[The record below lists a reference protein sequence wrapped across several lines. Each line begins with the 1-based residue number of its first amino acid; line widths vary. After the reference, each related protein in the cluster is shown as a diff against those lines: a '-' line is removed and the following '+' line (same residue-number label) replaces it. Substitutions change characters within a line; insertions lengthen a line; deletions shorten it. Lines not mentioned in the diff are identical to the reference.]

1 MCKLLAIVE
10 IENPKRA
17 EEFARR
23 SIPIVTKSD
32 NHGLG
37 IMRLGENGVHVQ
49 RWLEPPTVV
58 RQKKSKALLKYDKA
72 LRHQKNEA
80 GKPSKKLWAIG
91 IHGRFATCARTL
103 ENVHPFVK
111 AGTALMHN
119 GIITNA
125 HEFEQT
131 VSTCDSEALLSQY
144 NKHGVRDDASKLTA
158 ALDGVRGYQA
168 AIAFSDNGVI
178 DIWRDATAPLHIAH
192 VRGVGVV
199 LATTTEIITQTAKRV
214 KAYITG
220 LDEILPFTAIRWHG
234 GVSPTISTFECK
246 QPIMPSYSDYEKWP
260 DNGNSM
266 EVIERHKASVSDA
279 SGFAPDIIDVDS
291 PYDQADDE
299 RDEPHWWEID
309 DDAQRQE
316 AYNKEARRNRI
327 GGGYKVAK
335 RYQEEIDEEDKR
347 YLDHLYDMKRG
358 GNK

>member
-10 IENPKRA
+10 IESQKKA

-23 SIPIVTKSD
+23 SIPFVTKTD

-37 IMRLGENGVHVQ
+37 IMRLGENGVHIQ
-49 RWLEPPTVV
+49 RWLEPPTIV
-58 RQKKSKALLKYDKA
+58 RQKESKALRKYDKA
-72 LRHQKNEA
+72 LRHQKNET
-80 GKPSKKLWAIG
+80 GTPSRELYAIG
-91 IHGRFATCARTL
+91 VHGRFATCARTL

-111 AGTALMHN
+111 GGTALMHN

-144 NKHGVRDDASKLTA
+144 VKHGVKDDGNKLTA

-168 AIAFSDNGVI
+168 AIAFSDNGAI
-178 DIWRDATAPLHIAH
+178 DIWRDGVASLHIAH

-199 LATTTEIITQTAKRV
+199 LATTAEIITATAKKC

-220 LDEILPFTAIRWHG
+220 LDEILPYTVIRWTH
-234 GVSPTISTFECK
+234 GVSPTIGGFECK
-246 QPIMPSYSDYEKWP
+246 QPPAADYRP
-260 DNGNSM
+260 ASTL
-266 EVIERHKASVSDA
+266 EVIERHKNSVSDA
-279 SGFAPDIIDVDS
+279 SGFAPDIIDVDN
-291 PYDQADDE
+291 PYGHEESEWDDTK
-299 RDEPHWWEID
+299 RWWEIED
-309 DDAQRQE
+309 DEERQK
-316 AYNKEARRNRI
+316 AYNEEARKNRI
-327 GGGYKVAK
+327 GGGYKVSK
-335 RYQEEIDEEDKR
+335 RYQDEIDVEDKR

>member
-10 IENPKRA
+10 IESPKKA

-23 SIPIVTKSD
+23 SIPIVTKTD

-58 RQKKSKALLKYDKA
+58 RRKQSKALLKYDKA
-72 LRHQKNEA
+72 LCHQKNEG
-80 GKPSKKLWAIG
+80 GKISKGLYAIG
-91 IHGRFATCARTL
+91 VHGRFATCARTL

-111 AGTALMHN
+111 GGTALMHN

-144 NKHGVRDDASKLTA
+144 NKHEVREDSDKLTA
-158 ALDGVRGYQA
+158 ALTGVRGYQA
-168 AIAFSDNGVI
+168 AIAFNDNGVI
-178 DIWRDATAPLHIAH
+178 DIWRDTTASLYIAH

-199 LATTTEIITQTAKRV
+199 IATTEEIITATAKRC

-220 LDEILPFTAIRWHG
+220 LDEILPFTVIRWTD
-234 GVSPTISTFECK
+234 GVNPTIGQFECK
-246 QPIMPSYSDYEKWP
+246 QPPATDYRSPSTLEI
-260 DNGNSM
+260 
-266 EVIERHKASVSDA
+266 IERHKNSVSDA
-279 SGFAPDIIDVDS
+279 AGFAPDIIDVDN
-291 PYDQADDE
+291 PYAEETDEWDDSKQ
-299 RDEPHWWEID
+299 WWEID
-309 DDAQRQE
+309 DDEQRQE
-316 AYNKEARRNRI
+316 AYNREARKNQV
-327 GGGYKVAK
+327 GAGYKVAP
-335 RYQEEIDEEDKR
+335 RYQEEIDAEDKR